1 VIVLRS
7 FFKLLTV
14 FAVGGLAYGLLEV
27 LVRGYTFISMGVIG
41 GICMVIIH
49 LLNDERR
56 NRLGLFTVMLVS
68 SAFILSAELLSG
80 EILNRTLDLNIWSYK
95 DQPLNIDGQI
105 CAVYAALWFG
115 LSFIAVVVDEWVRM
129 KIFHEPNLPIF
140 IRKAK
145 RTAV

>member
-1 VIVLRS
+1 
-7 FFKLLTV
+7 
-14 FAVGGLAYGLLEV
+14 
-27 LVRGYTFISMGVIG
+27 MGVIG